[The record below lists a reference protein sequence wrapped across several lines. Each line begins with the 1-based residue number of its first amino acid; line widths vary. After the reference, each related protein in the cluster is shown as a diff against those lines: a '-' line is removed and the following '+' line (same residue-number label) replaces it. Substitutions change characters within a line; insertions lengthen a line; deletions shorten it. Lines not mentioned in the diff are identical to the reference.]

1 MKALMSDRLKEILE
15 SGWTLKNDK
24 QQLEEKRKNNENLF
38 VFKYDLPI
46 IDITR
51 GEDK

>member
-24 QQLEEKRKNNENLF
+24 QQLRKNNENLF
-38 VFKYDLPI
+38 VFKHDLPV
-46 IDITR
+46 IDLTR